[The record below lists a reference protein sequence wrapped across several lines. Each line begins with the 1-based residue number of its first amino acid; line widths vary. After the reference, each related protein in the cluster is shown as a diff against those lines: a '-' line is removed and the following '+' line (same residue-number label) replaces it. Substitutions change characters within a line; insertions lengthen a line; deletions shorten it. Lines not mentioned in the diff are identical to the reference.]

1 MNYKIILVVVL
12 ITLAL
17 VVAFGDFGSDT
28 NSTAKESSDASEI
41 AIIKPLELHKQS
53 GDVAEINKNSNTL
66 VELNHPKQVRQER
79 INMDDSRFTKEGQ
92 AYTTLGELMMKNTKQ
107 VDPTS
112 YSTTLSKQIL
122 QAKYNLKIA
131 KQMAYLSKDLFVE
144 TEDGKKIDEEVYEKI
159 KDLRNDLI
167 VELKRD
173 LPQ

>member
-28 NSTAKESSDASEI
+28 NSTAEESSDAPEI

>member
-17 VVAFGDFGSDT
+17 IVANGDFGT
-28 NSTAKESSDASEI
+28 VVNSKVHNSSNATEI
-41 AIIKPLELHKQS
+41 TVIKPLELHKQS
-53 GDVAEINKNSNTL
+53 EDVAEMKNSTTL
-66 VELNHPKQVRQER
+66 VEFDRPKHARQER
-79 INMDDSRFTKEGQ
+79 FNMDDSRFTKEGQ
-92 AYTTLGELMMKNTKQ
+92 AYTTVGELMLKNKKQ

-112 YSTTLSKQIL
+112 YSKTLSKQIL

-131 KQMAYLSKDLFVE
+131 KEMAYLSKNLFIK
-144 TEDGKKIDEEVYEKI
+144 TEDGNKIDEKVYEKI